1 MSAILATGLIRDEGT
16 IVLLSG
22 LTEDNTEVIFACEHR
37 YAGDI
42 LAAIEAGEEPVADVP
57 DYMIVGRS

>member
-1 MSAILATGLIRDEGT
+1 MEITVTGFVADEGT

-22 LTEDNTEVIFACEHR
+22 LTEDNRAVVFACEHR

-42 LAAIEAGEEPVADVP
+42 LEAVEAGEEPVAEVP
-57 DYMIVGRS
+57 HYMIVSSTS